1 MTISPLCHS
10 SRIRYGDIMTG
21 LRVFIPF
28 AMGYF
33 VSYLFRV
40 VNAVIAPNLAADIG
54 VDPSQ
59 LGLLTS
65 AYFISFASFQMP
77 LGVLLDRFDPRK
89 IEASLLII
97 AAAGS
102 LVFSRAESVGG
113 LILGRAMIGFGVSAC
128 LMAAFKGFILWFP
141 SDKWP
146 RINGFQMAAG
156 GLGALTATAPVEAAL
171 HITNW
176 RGIFIVLALL
186 CLLVA
191 AAVMLVVPKKTVKTT
206 GASFKDQLAGV
217 REVFSSL
224 TFWRVAPLTTLSQ
237 ANFLSVQGLWAGPW
251 LRDVAGYDRM
261 AVANTL
267 MWTAV
272 AMVIGF
278 SGLGAL
284 AERLSRFGLK
294 TEKTAVVGMACFSL
308 VQILLIL
315 ELVQWTVPLWILYG
329 FLGTT
334 GIISYAG
341 LSQSFP
347 VHLSG
352 RVNTGVNLLVFVT
365 AFAGQWLIGG
375 IIELW
380 PVSLAGHYDPR
391 GYQAG
396 FTLMSILQLLC
407 LIWYFIAARISDR

>member
-1 MTISPLCHS
+1 
-10 SRIRYGDIMTG
+10 MTG

-65 AYFISFASFQMP
+65 AYFISFASFQLP

-89 IEASLLII
+89 IEASLLIF
-97 AAAGS
+97 AAAGAV
-102 LVFSRAESVGG
+102 VFARAESLGG
-113 LILGRAMIGFGVSAC
+113 LILGRALIGFGVSAC

-141 SDKWP
+141 SDQWP

-156 GLGALTATAPVEAAL
+156 GLGALTATAPVEVAL
-171 HITNW
+171 QVTDW
-176 RGIFIVLALL
+176 RGIFILLALL
-186 CLLVA
+186 CLVVA
-191 AAVMLVVPKKTVKTT
+191 VAVFCIVPRKTAPAT
-206 GASFKDQLAGV
+206 GTRFGDQLAGV
-217 REVFSSL
+217 RKVFSSL

-237 ANFLSVQGLWAGPW
+237 ATFLSVQGLWAGPW
-251 LRDVAGYDRM
+251 LRDVAGFDRM
-261 AVANTL
+261 AVARTL

-272 AMVIGF
+272 AMVVGF
-278 SGLGAL
+278 SSLGAL
-284 AERLSRFGLK
+284 AERLGRLGLK
-294 TEKTAVVGMACFSL
+294 TEKTAVIGMVSFNVIQIML
-308 VQILLIL
+308 VF
-315 ELVQWTVPLWILYG
+315 ELVQFTVPLWVLYG

-365 AFAGQWLIGG
+365 AFAAQWLLGG
-375 IIELW
+375 IIEIW
-380 PVSLAGHYDPR
+380 PVTASGNYDPR

-396 FTLMSILQLLC
+396 FALMSVLQLLC
-407 LIWYFIAARISDR
+407 LIWYFIAVSKWKDKGER

>member
-1 MTISPLCHS
+1 MMASK
-10 SRIRYGDIMTG
+10 

-33 VSYLFRV
+33 LSYLFRV

-65 AYFISFASFQMP
+65 AYFISFASFQLP

-89 IEASLLII
+89 IEAFLLMF
-97 AAAGS
+97 AAAGAV
-102 LVFSRAESVGG
+102 VFARAESLEG
-113 LILGRAMIGFGVSAC
+113 LVIGRALIGFGVSAC

-171 HITNW
+171 QITDW
-176 RGIFIVLALL
+176 RGLFILLAVL
-186 CLLVA
+186 CMVVA
-191 AAVMLVVPKKTVKTT
+191 AAVFLIVPKKKIQAT
-206 GASFKDQLAGV
+206 GTSLGEQLAGV

-224 TFWRVAPLTTLSQ
+224 TFWRVAPLATLSQ
-237 ANFLSVQGLWAGPW
+237 AAFLSVQGLWAGPW
-251 LRDVAGYDRM
+251 LRDVAGFNRVE
-261 AVANTL
+261 VANTL

-272 AMVIGF
+272 AMVVGF
-278 SGLGAL
+278 SCLGAL
-284 AERLSRFGLK
+284 AERLGRFGLK
-294 TEKTAVVGMACFSL
+294 TEKTSVIGMAAFNVIQL
-308 VQILLIL
+308 MLIF
-315 ELVQWTVPLWILYG
+315 ELVQWTLPLWILYG

-352 RVNTGVNLLVFVT
+352 RVNTGINLLVFVT
-365 AFAGQWLIGG
+365 AFAAQWLIGG
-375 IIELW
+375 IIEQW
-380 PVSLAGHYDPR
+380 PVTAGGHYDPR

-396 FTLMSILQLLC
+396 FTLMSALQLLC
-407 LIWYFIAARISDR
+407 LIWYFIGSRISKR

>member
-1 MTISPLCHS
+1 MIAPK
-10 SRIRYGDIMTG
+10 
-21 LRVFIPF
+21 LRVFVPF

-33 VSYLFRV
+33 LSYLFRV
-40 VNAVIAPNLAADIG
+40 VNAVIAPDLAADIG

-65 AYFISFASFQMP
+65 AYFISFASFQLP

-89 IEASLLII
+89 IEASLLLF
-97 AAAGS
+97 AAAGAI
-102 LVFSRAESVGG
+102 VFARAESLGG
-113 LILGRAMIGFGVSAC
+113 LVLGRALIGFGVSAC

-171 HITNW
+171 QITDW
-176 RGIFIVLALL
+176 RGIFIMLAVL
-186 CLLVA
+186 CVVVA
-191 AAVMLVVPKKTVKTT
+191 AAVFLVIPRKSVQAT
-206 GASFKDQLAGV
+206 GTSLGEQLSGV

-237 ANFLSVQGLWAGPW
+237 AAFLSVQGLWAGPW
-251 LRDVAGYDRM
+251 LRDVAGFDRM
-261 AVANTL
+261 EVANTL

-278 SGLGAL
+278 SCLGAL
-284 AERLSRFGLK
+284 AERLGRLGLK
-294 TEKTAVVGMACFSL
+294 TEKTAVIGMATFN
-308 VQILLIL
+308 VIQIMLIL
-315 ELVQWTVPLWILYG
+315 ELVQLTLPLWILYG

-352 RVNTGVNLLVFVT
+352 RVNTGVNLLVFIT
-365 AFAGQWLIGG
+365 AFAAQWLIGG

-380 PVSLAGHYDPR
+380 PVSAVGNYDPR

-396 FTLMSILQLLC
+396 FALMSLLQLLC
-407 LIWYFIAARISDR
+407 LIWYFIASRISDR